1 MSVHIKFGNYSKLSS
16 DTLTQRVQFTLSP
29 VNELFQSLHVLLN
42 PKHHGQNLNWV
53 LQIKNKIS
61 DEMYVDLQYFKI
73 LYELGTP
80 SFLIPNLQSFST
92 DLDSEFNQLLVNLKH
107 LDLEWVIQQVEQL
120 SHERQNDF
128 IPTLAKGIEWADF
141 KPTPATNLIQ
151 DLKTNPQKVFDR
163 FKCFLI
169 NYRQN
174 IFDEFFYQNKIVSK
188 LTAEIER
195 ETQLLQT
202 GFQTLINDLQNDRIF
217 WNNDEITIT
226 KPFDQTFNLEN
237 TGAILLLP
245 STFTWPHLFV
255 SPYKNNVVINYG
267 FESQH
272 YASFK
277 FDTLQKVFS
286 ALSDPIRLKILIQL
300 FNQHQTTQTLTSI
313 MNIGMSTVSRHLQ
326 ILKEAGLIKS
336 HRQGKF
342 VFYEPTNLITNLIP
356 NFFDYL
362 L

>member
-29 VNELFQSLHVLLN
+29 VNELFRSLHVLLN

-53 LQIKNKIS
+53 LQIKHKIS

-107 LDLEWVIQQVEQL
+107 LDLEWVIQQIKLL

-151 DLKTNPQKVFDR
+151 DLKTSPQKVFDR

-169 NYRQN
+169 NYRQT
-174 IFDEFFYQNKIVSK
+174 IFDEFFYQN
-188 LTAEIER
+188 
-195 ETQLLQT
+195 
-202 GFQTLINDLQNDRIF
+202 
-217 WNNDEITIT
+217 
-226 KPFDQTFNLEN
+226 
-237 TGAILLLP
+237 
-245 STFTWPHLFV
+245 
-255 SPYKNNVVINYG
+255 
-267 FESQH
+267 
-272 YASFK
+272 
-277 FDTLQKVFS
+277 
-286 ALSDPIRLKILIQL
+286 
-300 FNQHQTTQTLTSI
+300 
-313 MNIGMSTVSRHLQ
+313 
-326 ILKEAGLIKS
+326 
-336 HRQGKF
+336 
-342 VFYEPTNLITNLIP
+342 
-356 NFFDYL
+356 
-362 L
+362 